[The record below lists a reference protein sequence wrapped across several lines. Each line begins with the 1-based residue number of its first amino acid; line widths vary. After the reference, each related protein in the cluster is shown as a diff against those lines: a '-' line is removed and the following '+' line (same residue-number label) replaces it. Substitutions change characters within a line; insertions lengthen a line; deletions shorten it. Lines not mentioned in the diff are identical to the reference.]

1 MTHMPEST
9 YLEIRSAH
17 RLRACFHIES
27 CHPVFQGHFP
37 EQPVLPGVA
46 QIHWAVRTAQ
56 RHLSCRGRFSGL
68 EALKFRRLIVP
79 PADIELDLDWADD
92 TGLLGFRYTSAGDRR
107 VCSSGR
113 LRFTT

>member
-1 MTHMPEST
+1 MTDAPELT
-9 YLEIRSAH
+9 HLELDSA
-17 RLRACFHIES
+17 RGLRARFHIGLN
-27 CHPVFQGHFP
+27 HPVFRGHFP
-37 EQPVLPGVA
+37 GQPVLPGVA